1 MKVLK
6 SEYQIFET
14 YSSFRTD
21 INLFVDKLDY
31 NKCNKIDVL
40 REKLIDWEKNP
51 YFQVTYIYSKNIIK
65 ISITHSEETFE
76 EIKSSITQILN
87 GNGTFLLMIAN
98 GQNYYRF
105 LAEIF
110 TYHLEI

>member
-21 INLFVDKLDY
+21 INLFVDKIDY
-31 NKCNKIDVL
+31 NICNKIDIL
-40 REKLIDWEKNP
+40 RERLIDWENNQ
-51 YFQVTYIYSKNIIK
+51 YFQVTYVYSKNIIK
-65 ISITHSEETFE
+65 ISINHIEETFE
-76 EIKSSITQILN
+76 EIKSSITEILN
-87 GNGTFLLMIAN
+87 GNGTFLFMIAN
-98 GQNYYRF
+98 GQNYYKF